1 MAATILDVQGLTKA
15 IGDLVLFSDVSF
27 SMSERQR
34 TGLIAKNGAGKTT
47 LLNIICGDEDYNDGQ
62 IVFRRDLR
70 VGYLPQHPAF
80 PPELT
85 VMEACFEHANATT
98 ELIKAY
104 EHCLATPGNPG
115 LEQLVE
121 RMDQAQAWDYEARVK
136 QILSKLKID
145 DFDARVATLSGGQVK
160 RIALA
165 GVLMMEPD
173 LLVLDEPTNHLD
185 LDMIEWLEQFL
196 QTSSFALLMVTHDR
210 YFLDRVCNQIM
221 ELDARQ
227 LYVYNGNYSYYLE
240 KRQQRIDARNSEI
253 ERANN
258 LYRRELE
265 WMRRTPSAR
274 GHKARYREE
283 AFYELEQRAHQRIE
297 EKRTR
302 LELKSAY
309 IGNKI
314 FEADY
319 ISKAFGP
326 DKIIL
331 KDFFYTF
338 SRYEKM
344 GIVGNNGTGK
354 TTFIK
359 LLLGLEKPDSG
370 RFTVGETVRF
380 GYYSQEG
387 LQFRE
392 DAKVIDIVRDIAEYV
407 DLGGGRHLSASQFL
421 QHFLF
426 APDRQYT
433 YVRKLSGGE
442 LRRLYLC
449 TVLMRNPNFLV
460 LDEPTNDLDIITLQ
474 VLEEYLQAF
483 HGCVII
489 VSHDRY
495 FMDKVVDHLLVFQ
508 GQGVVK
514 DFPGNYT
521 QFREEM
527 LKRGAVAAKDEPQE
541 GAKPKAN
548 VKTKSPQAR
557 KLSYKE
563 QRELQQLGDDIDR
576 LEQEKRELEA
586 ALCSGTLSV
595 DDITAKSRRLPQ
607 LEAELDEKSMRWLE
621 LSEIA
626 EGG

>member
-85 VMEACFEHANATT
+85 VMDACFEHANATT

-442 LRRLYLC
+442 RRRLYLC

-541 GAKPKAN
+541 SAKPKAN

-626 EGG
+626 GGG

>member
-70 VGYLPQHPAF
+70 VGYLPQHPAL

-442 LRRLYLC
+442 RRRLYLC

-548 VKTKSPQAR
+548 VKIKSPQAR